1 MQQRHLDRYA
11 YFNDLAVTSRDF
23 YIGYLGKFIRLYP
36 GMKVLE
42 LGCGEGGNL
51 LPFAEAGCEVTGIDI
66 VKTRIEQA
74 VEFFARKKAKG
85 SFICSDIADVSEDIG
100 KFELII
106 IHDVIEHIPGG
117 ETCRYN

>member
-1 MQQRHLDRYA
+1 MTLPRLPA
-11 YFNDLAVTSRDF
+11 IFTSVISGSLSVYTRE
-23 YIGYLGKFIRLYP
+23 
-36 GMKVLE
+36 KVLE

-85 SFICSDIADVSEDIG
+85 TFICSDIADVSEDIG
-100 KFELII
+100 KFELIV

-117 ETCRYN
+117 GGETRRYN